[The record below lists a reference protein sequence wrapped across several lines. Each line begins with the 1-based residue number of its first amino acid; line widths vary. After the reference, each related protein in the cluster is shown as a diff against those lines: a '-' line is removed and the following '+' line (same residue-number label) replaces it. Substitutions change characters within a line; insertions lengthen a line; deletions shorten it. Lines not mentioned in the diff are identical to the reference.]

1 MRVDD
6 KFRSIRREGGRA
18 LGMDESEGRSRC
30 ESEWVAVR
38 MEDAGSRK
46 EVDVH
51 ETAR

>member
-18 LGMDESEGRSRC
+18 LGSNESEGRSRC
-30 ESEWVAVR
+30 ESESVEVR
-38 MEDAGSRK
+38 IEDARSK
-46 EVDVH
+46 QEVDVH